1 VYLENTKATRDLD
14 SGLVLYIRECAGSFL
29 FFSFLFFS
37 GASGMDGRKGLGRHM
52 CDIIDVGMQS
62 MDGVLMYYYSLSW
75 F

>member
-14 SGLVLYIRECAGSFL
+14 SDLYYTLGNALAL

-37 GASGMDGRKGLGRHM
+37 GASGMDGRKGSGRHI